1 MLTRP
6 RRKTRVESIGVYL
19 PERVQSTAELM
30 SQMACGPIFDLE
42 ALTGIAS
49 RRVRAPDEDS
59 YALALKAARNCL
71 NKSKYEA
78 HEIEALIYVSITRFK
93 GGLCTQFDPAI
104 SLFLRRELGATNAL
118 HFDITNAC
126 AGMCTGM
133 HLLDTMIRSG
143 TVRNGLVVSGECIT
157 PLADVALQE
166 VQSADD
172 QQLASLTVGDAGSAC
187 ILEGCGTSEAGVDF
201 ARFVTLGSYSDLC
214 LAMPSDKRPGVVM
227 YTRSAALHIEA
238 IKRFPR
244 FLGKALAEHGMQL
257 SDYDYLI
264 PHQTASG
271 ALRAGTQALQN
282 MFGEV
287 PEVIS
292 IVGEYGNTSSTSHLL
307 ALDAAIASKKIKQG
321 DRVLFLVMASGL
333 VLGLVSFTVGFLE
346 ANHAHENRYSQ
357 RLQPGWSGQID

>member
-1 MLTRP
+1 MLARP
-6 RRKTRVESIGVYL
+6 RSKTRLESIGVYL

-30 SQMACGPIFDLE
+30 SQLACGPIFDLE
-42 ALTGIAS
+42 AITGIAS
-49 RRVRAPDEDS
+49 RRVHAPDEDS

-71 NKSKYEA
+71 NKSKYDA
-78 HEIEALIYVSITRFK
+78 RDLEALIYVSITRFK
-93 GGLCTQFDPAI
+93 GGLRTQFDPAI
-104 SLFLRRELGATNAL
+104 SLFLRRELGASNAQ

-133 HLLDTMIRSG
+133 HLVDTMIRSG

-166 VQSADD
+166 VSGIDD

-187 ILEGCGTSEAGVDF
+187 VLEGCSANDPGVDF
-201 ARFVTLGSYSDLC
+201 ARFVTLGTYSDLC

-244 FLGKALAEHGMQL
+244 FLAKVLAEHGMRL

-271 ALRAGTQALQN
+271 ALRAGTQALAN
-282 MFGEV
+282 FFGDV

-307 ALDAAIASKKIKQG
+307 ALDAAIADKRIKQG

-346 ANHAHENRYSQ
+346 ATHAHENRYSQ